1 MKPDETTPTPALS
14 GVVPPVSANRQRT
27 RSVAIALGLVFLVV
41 LFYLITIFKL
51 GGAVLNRAI

>member
-1 MKPDETTPTPALS
+1 MKHDEATSVPELAL
-14 GVVPPVSANRQRT
+14 PVAGNRQKT